1 MAASEAIGAREFS
14 TGDVLFKEGDA
25 GDSVFV
31 IREGV
36 VRLWKDIDGEMTTL
50 AELQPGDFVGEVG
63 LVRAGAHTAT
73 ATAMAP
79 TKCLVLTAHALE
91 EMITKDSEIAVRFI
105 RGLVDRLAQ
114 SHDLLSMLG
123 QRDTRT
129 RVAMAIV
136 RHAEGGGEEREG
148 GIWIPKRLGDIADEV
163 AVSRQEL
170 GEIAK
175 EFLKLKLLR
184 IKPDGVLVPD
194 VSRLYEFVK
203 SGNV

>member
-1 MAASEAIGAREFS
+1 MAAPEAIGAREFS
-14 TGDVLFKEGDA
+14 AGDILFKEGDA
-25 GDSVFV
+25 GEAVFV

-36 VRLWKDIDGEMTTL
+36 VRLWKDIDGEVTTL
-50 AELQPGDFVGEVG
+50 AELTAGDFVGEVG
-63 LVRAGAHTAT
+63 LVRSGPHTAN

-91 EMITKDSEIAVRFI
+91 EMVTRDAEIAVRFI
-105 RGLVDRLAQ
+105 RGLADRLAQ
-114 SHDLLSMLG
+114 SHDLLGMLG

-129 RVAMAIV
+129 RVAMAII
-136 RHAEGGGEEREG
+136 RHAEGSGQKREDG
-148 GIWIPKRLGDIADEV
+148 VWISRRLGDIADEV

-184 IKPDGVLVPD
+184 VKPDGVLVPD
-194 VSRLYEFVK
+194 VSRLYGFVK
-203 SGNV
+203 SGTV